1 MGGAPIS
8 WKGSN
13 ASSLVEWSRG
23 VKVDRLQRSH
33 WVIVARR
40 NWLRKT
46 SIEVLP
52 AKTTRAIL
60 ADASAPGSRVPPPNV
75 ACQRT
80 SDELHGLL
88 VHTQDGYLRIIGS
101 PIHVQNIFTYARQ
114 IPRWPVAARPTRT
127 LRSLGNMVTAFIIL
141 HMENDFADIQAK
153 CFTETL
159 KGHGRV
165 ADWNLDYL
173 AKVLGIPVL

>member
-1 MGGAPIS
+1 
-8 WKGSN
+8 
-13 ASSLVEWSRG
+13 
-23 VKVDRLQRSH
+23 VDRLQRSH
-33 WVIVARR
+33 RVIVARR

-88 VHTQDGYLRIIGS
+88 VHTQDRYLRIIR
-101 PIHVQNIFTYARQ
+101 RQ
-114 IPRWPVAARPTRT
+114 YTSRT
-127 LRSLGNMVTAFIIL
+127 SL
-141 HMENDFADIQAK
+141 HM
-153 CFTETL
+153 
-159 KGHGRV
+159 HGKFHVGLWRHGQRV
-165 ADWNLDYL
+165 LC
-173 AKVLGIPVL
+173 VV